1 MVAALVAISHRQDAR
16 CFGAVQAFPTSPA
29 PRRIF
34 RLEALFLYLILKT
47 AIFLCYNRKVNMRYS
62 PLSAEYTAGREVAT
76 VEI

>member
-1 MVAALVAISHRQDAR
+1 MLRRGVSLPHVPRPQADFPAG
-16 CFGAVQAFPTSPA
+16 GA
-29 PRRIF
+29 
-34 RLEALFLYLILKT
+34 LEALFLLLILKT

>member
-1 MVAALVAISHRQDAR
+1 MLRRGVSLPHVPR
-16 CFGAVQAFPTSPA
+16 P